1 MRVQALCL
9 PRIMIYESHL
19 IHRRVSGH
27 SQGVSDSLVIIYGT
41 HTFIIQSASTMTSYL
56 VALSFLCLPSLSF
69 HPTFSF
75 FLHQTKVDEYSGF
88 IV

>member
-9 PRIMIYESHL
+9 HILIYESHP
-19 IHRRVSGH
+19 IRRCVSGH
-27 SQGVSDSLVIIYGT
+27 YCGVSDSLVIICGT

-56 VALSFLCLPSLSF
+56 VALSFLHLPSLSS
-69 HPTFSF
+69 HLTFSF
-75 FLHQTKVDEYSGF
+75 FLYQTKVDEYSWF